1 MHICVGCTD
10 PNAMNFDPAAVVD
23 DGTCNYIA
31 ESSEETGL
39 TEDLKSYVTNTV
51 SRVWNNNFKGDTTEP
66 ADYKSTGYSYSG
78 RVSQRDITR
87 LVSHTPFVKTFSF
100 LSLSPFNHNC
110 VSCFGVN
117 LSQSVLETSDLMAK
131 EDT

>member
-1 MHICVGCTD
+1 MKLILKNQDVVNLQICVGCTD
-10 PNAMNFDPAAVVD
+10 PNAMNFDPSAVVD

-87 LVSHTPFVKTFSF
+87 LVSPI
-100 LSLSPFNHNC
+100 L
-110 VSCFGVN
+110 
-117 LSQSVLETSDLMAK
+117 
-131 EDT
+131 